1 MKIVSI
7 NKIVSNQATIELD
20 DNSIINNV
28 NIIYP
33 FGLFGNIEINEGSL
47 GLLFSDGSLDH
58 CYVMPFNISIQPQ
71 LSSGQVRVGN
81 KTSYITFENG
91 KATFSGDLLVK
102 GKLESEGETTLEGKK
117 FLLHQHSGVQSGGSN
132 SGGVV

>member
-7 NKIVSNQATIELD
+7 NKIVNNKATIQLD
-20 DNSIINNV
+20 DNSTINNV

-33 FGLFGNIEINEGSL
+33 FGLFGNIEINDNSL
-47 GLLFSDGSLDH
+47 GLLFSDGSLDY

-81 KTSYITFENG
+81 ETSYITFENG
-91 KATFSGDLLVK
+91 KAIFNGDLLVK